1 MFDAKQHFGTKVP
14 LLAQSSVPL
23 VYAMLAIS
31 ARQMER
37 QRKQSGYHDSLQLY
51 QEAIR
56 SLTPNLLARDPNI
69 MATCVILCVLEM
81 MSASPWNWRKHLDGC
96 AALLSSHSIHGLSGD
111 LLQGVFWCYARMGT
125 VGNYILKSELT
136 LIVDLCAAII
146 SAGEESVVLPLQNWL
161 PPGHGHETA
170 ANLFRSSGVPDMWA
184 NYAVYLSSCVC
195 HLMWRQTTATQDSD
209 GNQGDESFIHSWHK
223 LWLELQDWS
232 RDRPPELLPLEF
244 SESLEDSDIGPF
256 PFILYAA
263 PCAISSNQL
272 YHTAC
277 LLMLDM
283 RPSSITLQQL
293 GRLGSKLWHARRICG
308 ISATNE
314 HHGCLNNA
322 IQPLW
327 VAGKLL
333 SHPVEHKAVADL
345 IASIEMKTGWGGKW
359 RIADL
364 KEVWG
369 YDRDTSL

>member
-1 MFDAKQHFGTKVP
+1 MHEWVRRQ
-14 LLAQSSVPL
+14 
-23 VYAMLAIS
+23 
-31 ARQMER
+31 ARVR
-37 QRKQSGYHDSLQLY
+37 
-51 QEAIR
+51 IR
-56 SLTPNLLARDPNI
+56 NT
-69 MATCVILCVLEM
+69 
-81 MSASPWNWRKHLDGC
+81 
-96 AALLSSHSIHGLSGD
+96 
-111 LLQGVFWCYARMGT
+111 
-125 VGNYILKSELT
+125 ELT
-136 LIVDLCAAII
+136 RFSDLCAAII
-146 SAGEESVVLPLQNWL
+146 SAGEESVVLLPQNWL

-170 ANLFRSSGVPDMWA
+170 AALFRSSGAPDMWA
-184 NYAVYLSSCVC
+184 NYAVYLASCVC
-195 HLMWRQTTATQDSD
+195 HLMWRQATMTREATETQDS
-209 GNQGDESFIHSWHK
+209 EPFIHRWHK

-232 RDRPPELLPLEF
+232 RGRPPELLPLDF
-244 SESLEDSDIGPF
+244 SDSADDSQNDPF

-283 RPSSITLQQL
+283 RPASITLQQL
-293 GRLGSKLWHARRICG
+293 RQLGSKLWHARSICG

-345 IASIEMKTGWGGKW
+345 IASIETKTGWGGKW
-359 RIADL
+359 RIGDL

-369 YDRDTSL
+369 YDRNTPL